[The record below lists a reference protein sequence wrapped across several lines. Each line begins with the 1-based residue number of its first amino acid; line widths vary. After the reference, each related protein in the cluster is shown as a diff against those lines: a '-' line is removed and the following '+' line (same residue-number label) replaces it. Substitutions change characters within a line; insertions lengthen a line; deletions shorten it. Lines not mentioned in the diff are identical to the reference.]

1 MIRFAMLAAAALFAG
16 TLLPP
21 ASIAAAPAEPV
32 VGAGQAAAAPQ
43 SRARPRAAAAKAA
56 TEAARW
62 REVVAAKRPE
72 RIATLSTA
80 FLRDFPDSHAIDEAR
95 QLAAGAARAH
105 AIQRDVG
112 LSGDFFDTTK
122 GNGTFM
128 TNLLNA
134 ARGDAAAAFEV
145 SQAFGSGNAG
155 IAANLHRQTQWLHF
169 AAELGHPRA
178 SWDLAVRYNRDG
190 RMAEA
195 AHFENRAI
203 ALGYK
208 PPPRLPTR
216 GY

>member
-1 MIRFAMLAAAALFAG
+1 MSRFAILTAAALFAG
-16 TLLPP
+16 TAFSPP
-21 ASIAAAPAEPV
+21 SIAAAPVEPA
-32 VGAGQAAAAPQ
+32 VGAGQAGAAPQ
-43 SRARPRAAAAKAA
+43 SRARQRSAAARAA

-80 FLRDFPDSHAIDEAR
+80 FQRDFPDSHALDEAR

-112 LSGDFFDTTK
+112 LSGDFFDTAK
-122 GNGTFM
+122 GNGAFM

-145 SQAFGSGNAG
+145 SQAFGSGSSG

-195 AHFENRAI
+195 AHFESRAI
-203 ALGYK
+203 VLGYK